1 MLRFP
6 SLGKPEALRC
16 PDFIRRN
23 FAALIAWCV
32 DRFFIPPTKDW
43 DLALADSDWF
53 TKIRTM
59 EQKSTFRSLSR
70 DLLLRS
76 AAACRLDSLALR
88 FLKDGAR
95 KRPLVRVVNLHG
107 TASADAAAFKTQLSW
122 VLMHYSIIDF
132 QKFVEMAKLK
142 NGAPTGKPAVLFTF
156 DDGLESNYLVAAPIL
171 ESMGT
176 RGVFF
181 VIPQFA
187 MSRGQEAKA
196 FFETNVSQRAY
207 PASEPEETWKPMS
220 PEQIADLARRGHT
233 IGNHTFSHPW
243 LSTVPAEQL
252 HWQIVESASVLQ
264 SWIGSPPQAFAWT
277 FSWEAISREAWQLAK
292 SHHGFCFT
300 PCPGL
305 VDLST
310 DEPDLIWRCN
320 AKTRSPEYAY
330 PFVYA
335 GLGDL
340 WWKSRRRRLASMLRR
355 DS

>member
-1 MLRFP
+1 MVQR
-6 SLGKPEALRC
+6 SK
-16 PDFIRRN
+16 
-23 FAALIAWCV
+23 
-32 DRFFIPPTKDW
+32 
-43 DLALADSDWF
+43 
-53 TKIRTM
+53 
-59 EQKSTFRSLSR
+59 FRSLYR

-76 AAACRLDSLALR
+76 AAACRVDSVALR
-88 FLKDGAR
+88 FLKKGAR

-107 TASADAAAFKTQLSW
+107 TVSADAAAFKTQLSW
-122 VLMHYSIIDF
+122 VGKHYSIIDF
-132 QKFVEMAKLK
+132 QKFAEMFELK
-142 NGAPTGKPAVLFTF
+142 NGALTCKPPVLFTF

-196 FFETNVSQRAY
+196 FFETNVSRRAAY
-207 PASEPEETWKPMS
+207 PTGEPEETWKPMS

-233 IGNHTFSHPW
+233 IGNHTFSHAW

-252 HWQIVESASVLQ
+252 HWQIIESASVLQ

-292 SHHGFCFT
+292 SHHRFCFS

-320 AKTRSPEYAY
+320 VETCSPEYAY
-330 PFVYA
+330 SFVYA

-340 WWKSRRRRLASMLRR
+340 WWKGRRRRLASMLRP
-355 DS
+355 DN